1 MQLAKSG
8 NIHNVCSPNALMT
21 LMEYVEDFGD
31 SELKDSAKELIYQ
44 EAEKV
49 NNEKVKILLL
59 NNLKQIESGVRDLYL

>member
-31 SELKDSAKELIYQ
+31 SELKNSAKQLIYK
-44 EAEKV
+44 EAEQLE
-49 NNEKVKILLL
+49 NAQIRTLLMDNLHKIE
-59 NNLKQIESGVRDLYL
+59 QGTRDLYL